1 MLQAA
6 WHATVKPPLSS
17 RPLHRESMGRPSN
30 RDLATRSPGIAA
42 TRTDSLGRER
52 SRRVDRNLDQLL
64 RVDPNGILDLRYS
77 TATRYSKLLE
87 LRAESERIE
96 SMNDR
101 ARCAHT
107 QTICVTW
114 MGRLLQDHPV

>member
-1 MLQAA
+1 
-6 WHATVKPPLSS
+6 
-17 RPLHRESMGRPSN
+17 MGRPSN

-42 TRTDSLGRER
+42 TRTNSLGRER
-52 SRRVDRNLDQLL
+52 RRGRRVDRNLGQLL
-64 RVDPNGILDLRYS
+64 RVDPNGILELRYS

-101 ARCAHT
+101 ARCAHM
-107 QTICVTW
+107 QTICVMW
-114 MGRLLQDHPV
+114 MERLLQDHPV